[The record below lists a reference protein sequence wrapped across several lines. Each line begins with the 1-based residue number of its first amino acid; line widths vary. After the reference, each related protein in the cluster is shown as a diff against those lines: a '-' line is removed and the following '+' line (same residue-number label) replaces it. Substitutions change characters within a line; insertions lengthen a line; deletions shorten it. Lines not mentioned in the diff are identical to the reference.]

1 MSCTVRRTGMP
12 TAAQMLPLLI
22 EMESQGVSGLKMA
35 ARTGLDRR
43 TVRNALQRW
52 HEREEDEEAPPS
64 PLSILPRRSGMAE
77 ADLMPPPEPGRADL
91 PGYDA
96 WEMVHVQRLDVRTVA
111 RRLGLRYA
119 SQVFELLAQHKLAV
133 EAATT
138 ELSVVA
144 RKTAILSERAAV
156 QATMDHE
163 PVLSPSGERMLRR
176 LSA

>member
-12 TAAQMLPLLI
+12 TSAALLPLLI
-22 EMESQGVSGLKMA
+22 EMESQGVSCLQMA
-35 ARTGLDRR
+35 SRSGLDRR

-52 HEREEDEEAPPS
+52 HEREDDEEAPP
-64 PLSILPRRSGMAE
+64 PRLSILPRRSGMAE
-77 ADLMPPPEPGRADL
+77 ADLMPPPAPGRVGM

-96 WEMVHVQRLDVRTVA
+96 WELVHCQHLDVRAVV
-111 RRLGLRYA
+111 RKLGLRYP
-119 SQVFELLAQHKLAV
+119 SQVFDMLEQHKLAV
-133 EAATT
+133 EASTT
-138 ELSVVA
+138 ELSSAA
-144 RKTAILSERAAV
+144 RKTAILAERAPV